1 MANVIV
7 SCEPWH
13 GRTVKSLELCL
24 EERPV
29 GLGTD
34 SLGGY
39 GLAFLLL
46 FGLLLCLHGCIILGH
61 VDDIDMLPGANGL
74 QQAEESRSRILSKE
88 RLQAVK
94 HHSSVAVT
102 QLKPESRDGYCGHEI
117 ICSLRRKVAC
127 SFVGAFTG
135 AAIGSA
141 DLLGLDENPIQLP
154 FHLLDSRGCN

>member
-7 SCEPWH
+7 SCKPWH

-24 EERPV
+24 KERPV

-39 GLAFLLL
+39 GLTFLLL
-46 FGLLLCLHGCIILGH
+46 FGLLLCLHGCIISGH

-74 QQAEESRSRILSKE
+74 QQAEESRSRIPSKE

-102 QLKPESRDGYCGHEI
+102 QLKAESRDSYCGHKI
-117 ICSLRRKVAC
+117 DHTSSVCIPIDLWKKYQHTKNKFPLPCGRRSLQVHH
-127 SFVGAFTG
+127 
-135 AAIGSA
+135 
-141 DLLGLDENPIQLP
+141 EN
-154 FHLLDSRGCN
+154 